1 MKPDAMLVIDVQNGL
16 INAHPYRENELLQNI
31 ARLISAC
38 RNAAIPVL
46 YVRHDGGDEFLTHG
60 TPDWENPAAIAPE
73 TGEQIFEKNVNS
85 AFRGTELH
93 ACLQGLKVR
102 NLLICGMQTEYCV
115 DTNVKVAFEL
125 GYHVIV
131 PKGGTSTFD
140 KDWCTARDLIAY
152 YENDIWNPELAEV
165 LSMED
170 ILTRIGCDTQAA
182 AIPGN

>member
-16 INAHPYRENELLQNI
+16 INAHPYRETELLHNI
-31 ARLISAC
+31 ARLLSAC

-115 DTNVKVAFEL
+115 DTNVKSRL
-125 GYHVIV
+125 NWGI
-131 PKGGTSTFD
+131 
-140 KDWCTARDLIAY
+140 
-152 YENDIWNPELAEV
+152 
-165 LSMED
+165 M
-170 ILTRIGCDTQAA
+170 
-182 AIPGN
+182 